1 MAKLIPGK
9 LRMEGVELYE
19 TGQIE
24 IIKEQDHRIYARV
37 AEEEIRYSLDDDLIF
52 CACDFFK
59 KRGYCVHLAALEYYL
74 KNDQLGQEILLN
86 LEANQEEKETVE
98 TQVTFGGEFL
108 KSIQVPRQSNIYR
121 ISAQGQVEAG
131 TNRIIWTL
139 RIGLSQQDKF
149 YVIRDIPLFL
159 KVIEFSKP
167 YMIGKHYEPALRL
180 EQFDKASQDVLNFL
194 LGLIEEK
201 IDYHIFFQNQG
212 RHLYFPKTFFEQ
224 GASLLMGLDAFQFD
238 HQLSSYHH
246 LLFQDFD
253 GQASL
258 FSFRIEEKSNYFEME
273 IFEQAG
279 LNFFYR
285 GQVLFSKGNFFLMTK
300 KQASLLDALRKVPL
314 DHSGR
319 KILQFDSSDR
329 DLLASTLSQFKEL
342 GKVEAPESLQIQ
354 SFRPSFYMER
364 EEDGSIRL
372 DMQFQ
377 YEKYLVTNRNELENL
392 PFASDIQLEKQ
403 IFQLALSAGFEAD
416 FRSWRQS
423 LKADAVHTF
432 FQEILPAFA
441 VLGELKISESLQELY
456 RVQKP
461 QVHISSKGSL
471 LEIQFDFQDI
481 DQEEINR
488 AMKALVAKQDYYISS
503 SNQVYYFDEQTKG
516 IRQDLEDLGID
527 EMESDTFH
535 ARKSLAYTLSHLFKD
550 QDQVTF
556 TEEFKHFAH
565 DLTHPEDFPMTPLN
579 IKADLRD
586 YQKKGIQWLQMLH
599 HYGFGGILADDMG
612 LGKTLQAIAFLSS
625 QLQENSRVLILAPS
639 GLIYNWADE
648 FQKFAPNLDVVVVH
662 GLKPYRE
669 TILAEKHQIYV
680 TSYATFRQDSEI
692 YQDLSF
698 DFLFLDEAQVM
709 KNAQTKIAKTL
720 RKFVVPSVFA
730 LSGTPI
736 ENNIGELWSIFQI
749 VLPGL
754 LPAKKDFMKLPAER
768 VAQFIKPFVMRRK
781 KEEVLTELP
790 DLIEV
795 VYKNELE
802 DQQKAIYLAQLQQ
815 MQERIEHVT
824 AAEFQR
830 NRVEILTGLMRLR
843 QICDTPALFIEDY
856 KGDSGKL
863 DSLRDLL
870 SQIAEGN
877 HRVLIFSQFRGML
890 DRIEEEL
897 PQLGLTSFK
906 ITGSTP
912 SQDRQ
917 EMTKAFNQGER
928 DVFLISLK
936 AGGVGLNL
944 TGADTVILVDLWWN
958 PAVESQA
965 IGRAH
970 RMGQEQAV
978 EVYRLVTRGTIEEK
992 IQELQE
998 EKKNLV
1004 SEVLDGTESRGSL
1017 TLTEIQEILGIS
1029 QVRT

>member
-37 AEEEIRYSLDDDLIF
+37 ADEEIRYSLDDDLIF
-52 CACDFFK
+52 CTCAFFK
-59 KRGYCVHLAALEYYL
+59 KRGYCVHLAALEYYF

-98 TQVTFGGEFL
+98 TQVTFGGKFL
-108 KSIQVPRQSNIYR
+108 ESIQAPSQSDLYQL
-121 ISAQGQVEAG
+121 SVQGQVEAG

-139 RIGLSQQDKF
+139 RIGLSKQERF

-159 KVIEFSKP
+159 KVIEAAKP
-167 YMIGKHYEPALRL
+167 YMIGKHYETSLRL
-180 EQFDKASQDVLNFL
+180 EQFDKASQEVLSFL

-201 IDYHIFFQNQG
+201 TDNPIFFPNQG

-224 GASLLMGLDAFQFD
+224 GVSLLMGLDVFQFD
-238 HQLSSYHH
+238 HQLTTYYH

-253 GQASL
+253 GQAGL
-258 FSFRIEEKSNYFEME
+258 FSFEIKEKSNYYEME
-273 IFEQAG
+273 ILERTG
-279 LNFFYR
+279 TNVYYG
-285 GQVLFSKGNFFLMTK
+285 GQVLFSKGNFYLLTK

-319 KILQFDSSDR
+319 KILQFDSSVR
-329 DLLASTLSQFKEL
+329 DLLASTLFQFKEL
-342 GKVEAPESLQIQ
+342 GKVEAPESLKIQ

-377 YEKYLVTNRNELENL
+377 YETCLVTTRNELENL

-423 LKADAVHTF
+423 LKAEAVHMF
-432 FQEILPAFA
+432 FQEVLPAFA
-441 VLGELKISESLQELY
+441 ALGELKISESMQDLY
-456 RVQKP
+456 QIQKP
-461 QVHISSKGSL
+461 QVQISSKGSL

-503 SNQVYYFDEQTKG
+503 SDQVYYFDEQTKR

-527 EMESDTFH
+527 EIESAAFQ

-556 TEEFKHFAH
+556 TDEFRHLAH
-565 DLTHPEDFPMTPLN
+565 HLTHPEDFPMTPLN

-625 QLQENSRVLILAPS
+625 QMHEKSRVLILAPS

-648 FQKFAPNLDVVVVH
+648 FQKFAPNLDVAVVH

-669 TILAEKHQIYV
+669 TILAEKHQVYV

-692 YQDLSF
+692 YQNLSF

-709 KNAQTKIAKTL
+709 KNAQTKIAKIL

-736 ENNIGELWSIFQI
+736 ENNLGELWSIFQI

-781 KEEVLTELP
+781 KEDVLTELP

-815 MQERIEHVT
+815 MQERLGQVT
-824 AAEFQR
+824 DSEFQR

-843 QICDTPALFIEDY
+843 QICDTPALFMEDY

-890 DRIEEEL
+890 DHIEEEL
-897 PQLGLTSFK
+897 PKLGLTSFK

-912 SQDRQ
+912 SQERQ

-970 RMGQEQAV
+970 RMGQDQAV

>member
-37 AEEEIRYSLDDDLIF
+37 ADEEIRYSLDDDLIF
-52 CACDFFK
+52 CTCAFFK

-98 TQVTFGGEFL
+98 TQVTFGGKFL
-108 KSIQVPRQSNIYR
+108 ESIQAPSQSDLYQL
-121 ISAQGQVEAG
+121 SAQGQVEAG
-131 TNRIIWTL
+131 TNRLIWTL
-139 RIGLSQQDKF
+139 RIGLFKQEKF

-159 KVIEFSKP
+159 KVIEAAKP
-167 YMIGKHYEPALRL
+167 YMIGKHYETSLRL
-180 EQFDKASQDVLNFL
+180 EYFDKASQDVLNFL

-201 IDYHIFFQNQG
+201 IDYNIFFQNQG

-253 GQASL
+253 DQAGL
-258 FSFRIEEKSNYFEME
+258 FSFEIKEKSNYYEME
-273 IFEQAG
+273 ILERTG
-279 LNFFYR
+279 VNVFYG
-285 GQVLFSKGNFFLMTK
+285 GQVLFSKGNFYLLTK

-314 DHSGR
+314 NHSGR

-329 DLLASTLSQFKEL
+329 DLLASTLSQFKDL
-342 GKVEAPESLQIQ
+342 GKVEVPDSLHIQ
-354 SFRPSFYMER
+354 TFRPSFYMDR

-377 YEKYLVTNRNELENL
+377 YKKYLVTNRNELENL
-392 PFASDIQLEKQ
+392 PFASDIQLEKK

-423 LKADAVHTF
+423 LKAEAVHAF
-432 FQEILPAFA
+432 FQEVLPAFA
-441 VLGELKISESLQELY
+441 ALGELKISESMQDLY
-456 RVQKP
+456 QIQKP
-461 QVHISSKGSL
+461 QVQISSKGSL
-471 LEIQFDFQDI
+471 LDIQFDFQDI
-481 DQEEINR
+481 DQEEIIR

-503 SNQVYYFDEQTKG
+503 SDQVYYFDEQTKR
-516 IRQDLEDLGID
+516 IRQDLEELGID
-527 EMESDTFH
+527 EIESTAFH
-535 ARKSLAYTLSHLFKD
+535 ARKSLAYTLSYLFKD

-556 TEEFKHFAH
+556 TEEFKHLAH

-625 QLQENSRVLILAPS
+625 QMHENSRVLILAPS

-648 FQKFAPNLDVVVVH
+648 FQKFAPNLDVAVVH

-692 YQDLSF
+692 YKNLSF

-736 ENNIGELWSIFQI
+736 ENNLGELWSIFQI

-843 QICDTPALFIEDY
+843 QICDTPALFMEDY
-856 KGDSGKL
+856 SGDSGKL

-912 SQDRQ
+912 SQERQ
-917 EMTKAFNQGER
+917 EMTKAFNQGDR

-978 EVYRLVTRGTIEEK
+978 EVYRLITRGTIEEK

-998 EKKNLV
+998 QKKNLV

>member
-1 MAKLIPGK
+1 
-9 LRMEGVELYE
+9 
-19 TGQIE
+19 
-24 IIKEQDHRIYARV
+24 
-37 AEEEIRYSLDDDLIF
+37 
-52 CACDFFK
+52 
-59 KRGYCVHLAALEYYL
+59 
-74 KNDQLGQEILLN
+74 
-86 LEANQEEKETVE
+86 
-98 TQVTFGGEFL
+98 
-108 KSIQVPRQSNIYR
+108 
-121 ISAQGQVEAG
+121 
-131 TNRIIWTL
+131 
-139 RIGLSQQDKF
+139 
-149 YVIRDIPLFL
+149 
-159 KVIEFSKP
+159 
-167 YMIGKHYEPALRL
+167 
-180 EQFDKASQDVLNFL
+180 
-194 LGLIEEK
+194 
-201 IDYHIFFQNQG
+201 
-212 RHLYFPKTFFEQ
+212 
-224 GASLLMGLDAFQFD
+224 
-238 HQLSSYHH
+238 
-246 LLFQDFD
+246 
-253 GQASL
+253 
-258 FSFRIEEKSNYFEME
+258 
-273 IFEQAG
+273 
-279 LNFFYR
+279 
-285 GQVLFSKGNFFLMTK
+285 
-300 KQASLLDALRKVPL
+300 
-314 DHSGR
+314 
-319 KILQFDSSDR
+319 
-329 DLLASTLSQFKEL
+329 
-342 GKVEAPESLQIQ
+342 
-354 SFRPSFYMER
+354 
-364 EEDGSIRL
+364 
-372 DMQFQ
+372 MQFQ
-377 YEKYLVTNRNELENL
+377 YETCLVTNRNELEKL

-423 LKADAVHTF
+423 LKTEAVHSF
-432 FQEILPAFA
+432 FQEVLPAFA
-441 VLGELKISESLQELY
+441 ALGELKISESMQDLY
-456 RVQKP
+456 QIQKP
-461 QVHISSKGSL
+461 QVQISSKGSL

-503 SNQVYYFDEQTKG
+503 SSQVYYFDEQTKR
-516 IRQDLEDLGID
+516 IRQDLEDLGI
-527 EMESDTFH
+527 EEIESDSFH

-556 TEEFKHFAH
+556 TDEFRHLSH
-565 DLTHPEDFPMTPLN
+565 HLTHPEDFPMKSLD
-579 IKADLRD
+579 IRAQLRD
-586 YQKKGIQWLQMLH
+586 YQKKGIQWLQMLD

-648 FQKFAPNLDVVVVH
+648 FKKFAPNLDVAVVH

-669 TILAEKHQIYV
+669 TILAEKHQVYV

-692 YQDLSF
+692 YRNLSF

-709 KNAQTKIAKTL
+709 KNAQTKIAKIL

-736 ENNIGELWSIFQI
+736 ENNLGELWSIFQI

-781 KEEVLTELP
+781 KEDVLTELP

-815 MQERIEHVT
+815 MQERLGQVT
-824 AAEFQR
+824 DAEFQR

-843 QICDTPALFIEDY
+843 QICDTPALFMEDY

-870 SQIAEGN
+870 GQIAEGN

-890 DRIEEEL
+890 DRIEKEL

-912 SQDRQ
+912 SQERQ

-970 RMGQEQAV
+970 RMGQDQAV

-998 EKKNLV
+998 QKRNLV

-1029 QVRT
+1029 EAKT

>member
-24 IIKEQDHRIYARV
+24 IIKEQEHRIYARV
-37 AEEEIRYSLDDDLIF
+37 ADEEIRYSLDDDLIF
-52 CACDFFK
+52 CTCAFFK

-74 KNDQLGQEILLN
+74 KNDQLGQKILLN

-108 KSIQVPRQSNIYR
+108 KSIQMPCQSNIYQL
-121 ISAQGQVEAG
+121 SAQGQVEAG

-139 RIGLSQQDKF
+139 RIGLSKQEKF

-159 KVIEFSKP
+159 KVIELSKP
-167 YMIGKHYEPALRL
+167 YMIGKHYETSLRL
-180 EQFDKASQDVLNFL
+180 EYFDKASQEVLSFL
-194 LGLIEEK
+194 LGLVEEK
-201 IDYHIFFQNQG
+201 TDNPIFFQNQG

-224 GASLLMGLDAFQFD
+224 GVCLLMDLDVFQFD
-238 HQLSSYHH
+238 HQLTTYHH

-253 GQASL
+253 GQAGL
-258 FSFRIEEKSNYFEME
+258 FSFRIEDKSNYYEME
-273 IFEQAG
+273 ILERTG
-279 LNFFYR
+279 VNVFYG
-285 GQVLFSKGNFFLMTK
+285 GQVLFSKGNFYLLTK

-319 KILQFDSSDR
+319 RILQFDTSDR
-329 DLLASTLSQFKEL
+329 DLLASTLSQFKGL
-342 GKVEAPESLQIQ
+342 GKVEAPESLHIQ

-377 YEKYLVTNRNELENL
+377 YETCLVTNRNELENL
-392 PFASDIQLEKQ
+392 PFASDIQLEKK
-403 IFQLALSAGFEAD
+403 IFQLALSAGFEAE

-432 FQEILPAFA
+432 FQEILPAFEA
-441 VLGELKISESLQELY
+441 LGELKISESLQNLY
-456 RVQKP
+456 QVQKP
-461 QVHISSKGSL
+461 QIHISSKGSL

-488 AMKALVAKQDYYISS
+488 AMKALVEKQDYYISS
-503 SNQVYYFDEQTKG
+503 TNQVYYFDEETKR
-516 IRQDLEDLGID
+516 IRQNLDDLGMEEI
-527 EMESDTFH
+527 ESDSFH

-556 TEEFKHFAH
+556 TEEFRHLAH
-565 DLTHPEDFPMTPLN
+565 DLTHPEDFPMRSLD
-579 IKADLRD
+579 IRAQLRD

-843 QICDTPALFIEDY
+843 QICDTPALFMEDY

-877 HRVLIFSQFRGML
+877 HRVLIFSQYRGML

-906 ITGSTP
+906 VTGSTP
-912 SQDRQ
+912 SQERQ
-917 EMTKAFNQGER
+917 EMTKAFNQGEC

-998 EKKNLV
+998 QKRNLV

>member
-24 IIKEQDHRIYARV
+24 IIKEQEHRIYARV
-37 AEEEIRYSLDDDLIF
+37 ADEEIRYSLDDDLIF
-52 CACDFFK
+52 CTCAFFK

-74 KNDQLGQEILLN
+74 KNDQLGQKILLN

-108 KSIQVPRQSNIYR
+108 KSIQMPCQSNIYQL
-121 ISAQGQVEAG
+121 SAQGQVEAG

-139 RIGLSQQDKF
+139 RIGLSKQEKF

-159 KVIEFSKP
+159 KVIELSKP
-167 YMIGKHYEPALRL
+167 YMIGKHYESSLRL
-180 EQFDKASQDVLNFL
+180 EQFDKASQEVLSFL

-201 IDYHIFFQNQG
+201 TDNPTFFQNQG

-224 GASLLMGLDAFQFD
+224 GISLLMGLDVFQFD
-238 HQLSSYHH
+238 YQLTTYYH

-253 GQASL
+253 GQAGL
-258 FSFRIEEKSNYFEME
+258 FSFEIKEKSNYYEME
-273 IFEQAG
+273 ILERTG
-279 LNFFYR
+279 VNVFYG
-285 GQVLFSKGNFFLMTK
+285 GQVLLSKGNFYLLTK

-319 KILQFDSSDR
+319 KILQFDSSVR
-329 DLLASTLSQFKEL
+329 DLLASTLFQFKEL
-342 GKVEAPESLQIQ
+342 GKVEAPESLKIQ

-377 YEKYLVTNRNELENL
+377 YETCLVTTRNELENL

-423 LKADAVHTF
+423 LKAEAVHTF
-432 FQEILPAFA
+432 FQEVLPAFEA
-441 VLGELKISESLQELY
+441 LGELKISESLQNLY
-456 RVQKP
+456 QVQKP
-461 QVHISSKGSL
+461 QIHISSKGSL

-488 AMKALVAKQDYYISS
+488 AMKALVEKQDYYISS
-503 SNQVYYFDEQTKG
+503 TNQVYYFDEETKR
-516 IRQDLEDLGID
+516 IRQDLDDLGMEEI
-527 EMESDTFH
+527 ESDSFH

-556 TEEFKHFAH
+556 TEEFRHLAH
-565 DLTHPEDFPMTPLN
+565 DLTHPEDFPMTALN

-736 ENNIGELWSIFQI
+736 ENNLGELWSIFQI

-781 KEEVLTELP
+781 KEDVLTELP

-815 MQERIEHVT
+815 MQERIGQVT
-824 AAEFQR
+824 DAEFQR

-843 QICDTPALFIEDY
+843 QICDTPALFMEDY

-870 SQIAEGN
+870 GQIAEGN

-890 DRIEEEL
+890 DRIEKEL

-912 SQDRQ
+912 SQERQ

-970 RMGQEQAV
+970 RMGQDQAV

-998 EKKNLV
+998 QKRNLV

-1029 QVRT
+1029 EAKT

>member
-86 LEANQEEKETVE
+86 LETNQEEKETVE

-108 KSIQVPRQSNIYR
+108 KSIQLPRQSNIYQL
-121 ISAQGQVEAG
+121 SAQGQVEAG

-139 RIGLSQQDKF
+139 RIGLSKQERF

-159 KVIEFSKP
+159 KVIEAAKP
-167 YMIGKHYEPALRL
+167 YMIGKHYETSLRL
-180 EQFDKASQDVLNFL
+180 EYFDKASQEVLSFL
-194 LGLIEEK
+194 LGLVEEK
-201 IDYHIFFQNQG
+201 TDNSIFFQNQG

-224 GASLLMGLDAFQFD
+224 GVSLLMGLDVFQFD
-238 HQLSSYHH
+238 HQLTTYHH

-253 GQASL
+253 GQAGL
-258 FSFRIEEKSNYFEME
+258 FCFEIKEKSNYYEME

-319 KILQFDSSDR
+319 KILQFNSSDR
-329 DLLASTLSQFKEL
+329 DLLASTLFQFKEL
-342 GKVEAPESLQIQ
+342 GKVEAPDSLQIH
-354 SFRPSFYMER
+354 SFRPSFYMDR

-377 YEKYLVTNRNELENL
+377 YETCLVTTRNELENI
-392 PFASDIQLEKQ
+392 PFASDIQLEKR
-403 IFQLALSAGFEAD
+403 IFHLALSAGFEAD

-423 LKADAVHTF
+423 LKAEAVHTF
-432 FQEILPAFA
+432 FQEVLPAFA
-441 VLGELKISESLQELY
+441 ALGELKISESLKDLY

-461 QVHISSKGSL
+461 QIHISSKGSL

-503 SNQVYYFDEQTKG
+503 SNQVYYFDEQTKR
-516 IRQDLEDLGID
+516 IRQDLEDLGI
-527 EMESDTFH
+527 EEIESDSFH

-556 TEEFKHFAH
+556 TEEFRHLAY
-565 DLTHPEDFPMTPLN
+565 DLTHPEEFSMKPLD
-579 IKADLRD
+579 IRAQLRD

-612 LGKTLQAIAFLSS
+612 LGKTLQAIAFLTS
-625 QLQENSRVLILAPS
+625 QVQDDSRVLILAPS

-648 FQKFAPNLDVVVVH
+648 FKKFAPNLDVAVVH

-669 TILAEKHQIYV
+669 TILAEKHQVYV
-680 TSYATFRQDSEI
+680 TSYTTFRQDSEI
-692 YQDLSF
+692 YQNLSF

-709 KNAQTKIAKTL
+709 KNAQTKIAKIL

-736 ENNIGELWSIFQI
+736 ENNLGELWSIFQI

-754 LPAKKDFMKLPAER
+754 LPAKKNFMKLPAER

-781 KEEVLTELP
+781 KEDVLTELP

-815 MQERIEHVT
+815 MQERLGQVT
-824 AAEFQR
+824 DAEFQR

-843 QICDTPALFIEDY
+843 QICDTPALFMEDY
-856 KGDSGKL
+856 KGDSGKI

-870 SQIAEGN
+870 NQIAEGN

-912 SQDRQ
+912 SQERQ
-917 EMTKAFNQGER
+917 EMTKSFNQGER

-944 TGADTVILVDLWWN
+944 TGANTVILVDLWWN

-978 EVYRLVTRGTIEEK
+978 EVYRMVTRGTIEEK

-998 EKKNLV
+998 QKRNLV

-1029 QVRT
+1029 EAKT